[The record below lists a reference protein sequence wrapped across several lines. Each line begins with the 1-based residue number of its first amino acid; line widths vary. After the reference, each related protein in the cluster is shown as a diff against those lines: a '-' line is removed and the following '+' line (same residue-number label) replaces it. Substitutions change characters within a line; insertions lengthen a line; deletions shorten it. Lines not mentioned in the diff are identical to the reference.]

1 MLGNHTATISQDIEV
16 GEAFDRCSRL
26 GYRWRLTKS
35 PSLLP
40 GGLIEPCSYVA
51 TQRILPSVPMLLEV
65 LVGDLIVVFH
75 HLA

>member
-1 MLGNHTATISQDIEV
+1 MLGCYTPTISQDIEV
-16 GEAFDRCSRL
+16 GEAFDQCSRL
-26 GYRWRLTKS
+26 GYKWKLTKS

-51 TQRILPSVPMLLEV
+51 TQGILPSVPMLLEV
-65 LVGDLIVVFH
+65 LVGDLIVVFY